1 LISMSKSI
9 YHVYLHLV
17 QISLFCFIEPYVQLF
32 LFVYSYVHTLFEP
45 FLPPSLLPSPPPLLF
60 LSLPIPLLPGRTSST
75 LLSNFIEEKT

>member
-45 FLPPSLLPSPPPLLF
+45 FLPPSLLPSPPL
-60 LSLPIPLLPGRTSST
+60 TSVSFPPNT
-75 LLSNFIEEKT
+75 LASRQNQFYPFVQFY